1 MFSFSHSYQKGVFY
15 IRLSVW
21 VVYLLPEPWWRALY
35 MIISSNFTLKT
46 LCSAIFFPTEKN
58 KQVHD
63 TPSTL
68 SS

>member
-46 LCSAIFFPTEKN
+46 LCSAWHTIDFVILMNEY
-58 KQVHD
+58 
-63 TPSTL
+63 
-68 SS
+68 